1 MVNYQY
7 LSYFLDD
14 KTPIYGGSSGIEI
27 VKLNDISKGDTA
39 NTKRIS
45 FHNHSGTHI
54 DFPNHFFKKGKL
66 SSDYAAD
73 FWIFNNPY
81 VIKIS
86 PNEDEIILLDKSLI
100 ETIPKETDFLILN
113 TGFYKYRGDDKFW
126 NNNPGISPDLA
137 KLLKLQCPNIR
148 VLGMD
153 TISLTSYQNR
163 ILGRESHRKFL
174 GEYDILLVEDMNLK
188 DLIFQPV
195 KLMCFPMLI
204 KDVDGC
210 PVTIISEYEKNK
222 GNNI

>member
-1 MVNYQY
+1 MAKFQY

-14 KTPIYGGSSGIEI
+14 KTPIYGGDSGIDI
-27 VKLNDISKGDTA
+27 IKLNDISKGDTA

-54 DFPNHFFKKGKL
+54 DFPNHFLENGKF
-66 SSDYAAD
+66 SSDYEAN

-81 VIKIS
+81 FIKIN
-86 PNEDEIILLDKSLI
+86 PDEDEIILLDKNLI

-113 TGFYKYRGDDKFW
+113 TGFYKHRGSKKFW

-137 KLLKLQCPNIR
+137 KLLKLQCPNLR

-163 ILGRESHRKFL
+163 ILGRQSHRKFL
-174 GEYDILLVEDMNLK
+174 VENDILLVEDMNLK
-188 DLIFQPV
+188 NLKTLPK
-195 KLMCFPMLI
+195 KLMCFPLLI
-204 KDVDGC
+204 REVDGC
-210 PVTIISEYEKNK
+210 PVTIIAEYE
-222 GNNI
+222 

>member
-1 MVNYQY
+1 MHKFQY

-14 KTPIYGGSSGIEI
+14 KTPIYGGDSGIDI
-27 VKLNDISKGDTA
+27 IKLNDISKGDTA

-54 DFPNHFFKKGKL
+54 DFPNHFLENGKS

-81 VIKIS
+81 VIQITAH
-86 PNEDEIILLDKSLI
+86 EDEIILLDKSLI
-100 ETIPKETDFLILN
+100 KTIPKQTDFLILN
-113 TGFYKYRGDDKFW
+113 TGFYRYRGSEKFW

-137 KLLKLQCPNIR
+137 KLLKLQCPNLR

-174 GEYDILLVEDMNLK
+174 GENDILLVEDMNLK
-188 DLIFQPV
+188 NLTSQPV
-195 KLMCFPMLI
+195 KLICFPILI
-204 KDVDGC
+204 KEVDGC
-210 PVTIISEYEKNK
+210 PVTIIAEYE
-222 GNNI
+222 

>member
-1 MVNYQY
+1 MAKFQY

-14 KTPIYGGSSGIEI
+14 KTPIYGGHSGIDI
-27 VKLNDISKGDTA
+27 IKLNDISKGDTA

-45 FHNHSGTHI
+45 LHNHSGTHI
-54 DFPNHFFKKGKL
+54 DFPNHFLENGKF
-66 SSDYAAD
+66 SSDYDAD

-86 PNEDEIILLDKSLI
+86 PDEDEIILLNKSLI
-100 ETIPKETDFLILN
+100 ETIPKQTDFLILN
-113 TGFYKYRGDDKFW
+113 TGFYKCRGSEKFW

-137 KLLKLQCPNIR
+137 KLLKLRCPNLR

-174 GEYDILLVEDMNLK
+174 GENDILLVEDMNLK
-188 DLIFQPV
+188 NLISQPV
-195 KLMCFPMLI
+195 KLMCFPILI
-204 KDVDGC
+204 KEVDGC
-210 PVTIISEYEKNK
+210 PVTVISEHE
-222 GNNI
+222 

>member
-1 MVNYQY
+1 MDKFQY

-14 KTPIYGGSSGIEI
+14 KTPIYGGDSGIDI
-27 VKLNDISKGDTA
+27 IKLNDISKGDTA

-54 DFPNHFFKKGKL
+54 DFPNHFLENGKF

-81 VIKIS
+81 VIQITAH
-86 PNEDEIILLDKSLI
+86 EDEIVLLDKSLI
-100 ETIPKETDFLILN
+100 KTIPKQTDFLILN
-113 TGFYKYRGDDKFW
+113 TGFYKYRGSEKFW

-137 KLLKLQCPNIR
+137 KLLKLQCPNLR

-174 GEYDILLVEDMNLK
+174 GENDILLVEDMNLK
-188 DLIFQPV
+188 NLTSHPV
-195 KLMCFPMLI
+195 KLMCFPILI
-204 KDVDGC
+204 KEVDGC
-210 PVTIISEYEKNK
+210 PVTIIAEYE
-222 GNNI
+222 

>member
-1 MVNYQY
+1 MDKFQY

-14 KTPIYGGSSGIEI
+14 KTPIYGGDSGIDI
-27 VKLNDISKGDTA
+27 IKLNDISKGDTA

-54 DFPNHFFKKGKL
+54 DFPNHFLENGKF

-81 VIKIS
+81 VIQITAH
-86 PNEDEIILLDKSLI
+86 EDEIVLLDKSLI
-100 ETIPKETDFLILN
+100 KTIPKQTDFLILN
-113 TGFYKYRGDDKFW
+113 TGFYKYRGSEKFW

-137 KLLKLQCPNIR
+137 KLLKIQCPNLR

-174 GEYDILLVEDMNLK
+174 GENDILLVEDMNLK
-188 DLIFQPV
+188 NLTSHPV
-195 KLMCFPMLI
+195 KLMCFPILI
-204 KDVDGC
+204 KEVDGC
-210 PVTIISEYEKNK
+210 PVTIIAEYE
-222 GNNI
+222 

>member
-1 MVNYQY
+1 MANYQY

-14 KTPIYGGSSGIEI
+14 KTPVYGGNLGIDI

-54 DFPNHFFKKGKL
+54 DFPNHFLENGKF
-66 SSDYAAD
+66 SSDYVAD

-86 PNEDEIILLDKSLI
+86 PDEDEIILLDKNLI
-100 ETIPKETDFLILN
+100 ETIPEETDFLILN
-113 TGFYKYRGDDKFW
+113 TGFYKYRGNKKFW
-126 NNNPGISPDLA
+126 NNNPGISPNLA
-137 KLLKLQCPNIR
+137 QLLKLRCPNLR

-174 GEYDILLVEDMNLK
+174 GENNILLVEDMNLK
-188 DLIFQPV
+188 NLKSQPK
-195 KLMCFPMLI
+195 KLMCFPLLI
-204 KDVDGC
+204 KEVDGC
-210 PVTIISEYEKNK
+210 PVTIIAEHE
-222 GNNI
+222 

>member
-1 MVNYQY
+1 MAKFQY

-14 KTPIYGGSSGIEI
+14 KTPIYGGDSGIDI
-27 VKLNDISKGDTA
+27 IKLNDISKGDTA

-45 FHNHSGTHI
+45 LHNHSGTHI
-54 DFPNHFFKKGKL
+54 DFPNHFIENGKF

-73 FWIFNNPY
+73 FWIFNNPF

-86 PNEDEIILLDKSLI
+86 PDEDEIILLNKNLI
-100 ETIPKETDFLILN
+100 ETIPKQTDFLILN
-113 TGFYKYRGDDKFW
+113 TGFYKCRGSEKFW

-137 KLLKLQCPNIR
+137 KLLKLQCPNLR

-174 GEYDILLVEDMNLK
+174 GENDILLVEDMNLK
-188 DLIFQPV
+188 NLTSHPE
-195 KLMCFPMLI
+195 KLMCFPILI
-204 KDVDGC
+204 KEVDGC
-210 PVTIISEYEKNK
+210 PVTIIAEYE
-222 GNNI
+222 